1 MMSIIILGG
10 NGFIGS
16 NLVKLLADDIKYEIS
31 AASRATGL
39 DLTDYQCTKNYFAG
53 LKPDAIVNLAAHTG
67 SIHYV
72 TKYAADVIR
81 DNIMMPLNLYRVI
94 VETCP
99 SAKVINV
106 LSNCSYPGEA
116 ELQKENEWLN
126 GEVHDS
132 ILAYGSAKRALY
144 AISRCYEK
152 QYGVKTANLLVPN
165 VYGPGD
171 HVDPNKTHALNG
183 MIMRM
188 IKIKREQKSEFEVW
202 GTGMP
207 IREWIYVA
215 DIATIIKRVIAHTI
229 ELSYPVNIAQK
240 TGWSIKETAEM
251 IADIL
256 GYKGA
261 ICFNTSYADGA
272 MKKILD
278 NTEFLK
284 VFPNFSFTDFKE
296 GIKNTIHY
304 YESVI

>member
-1 MMSIIILGG
+1 MRVLILGG

-16 NLVKLLADDIKYEIS
+16 NLVTLLADDAKYEMF
-31 AASRATGL
+31 AASRRTGL
-39 DLTDYQCTKNYFAG
+39 DLTDYQCTKNYFSG
-53 LKPDAIVNLAAHTG
+53 LNPDIIVNLAAHTG

-72 TKYAADVIR
+72 TAYAAEVIR
-81 DNIMMPLNLYRVI
+81 DNIMMPLNLYRI
-94 VETCP
+94 IADLCP

-116 ELQKENEWLN
+116 ELQKESEWLN
-126 GEVHDS
+126 GEVHPS

-144 AISRCYEK
+144 ALSRCYGT
-152 QYGVKTANLLVPN
+152 QYGIVTANLLVPN

-171 HVDPNKTHALNG
+171 HVDPQKTHALNG

-188 IKIKREQKSEFEVW
+188 IKTKREQKSEFEVC

-207 IREWIYVA
+207 VREWIYVA
-215 DIATIIKRVIAHTI
+215 DIAAIIKRVLDRTI

-240 TGWSIKETAEM
+240 KGWSIKETAEI
-251 IADIL
+251 IADSL

-261 ICFNTSYADGA
+261 IRFNTSYADGA

-278 NTEFLK
+278 NTAFLN

>member
-1 MMSIIILGG
+1 MKVIILGG
-10 NGFIGS
+10 NGFIGKNVTALFAHDTS
-16 NLVKLLADDIKYEIS
+16 YEVFS
-31 AASRATGL
+31 ASRKNGL
-39 DLTDYQCTKNYFAG
+39 DLTDYQCTKKYFTG
-53 LKPDAIVNLAAHTG
+53 LNPDIIVNLAAHTG

-72 TKYAADVIR
+72 TKYAADVIH
-81 DNIMMPLNLYRVI
+81 DNILMPLNLYRVI
-94 VETCP
+94 AQACP
-99 SAKVINV
+99 QANVINV

-116 ELQKENEWLN
+116 ELQKEKEWLD

-152 QYGVKTANLLVPN
+152 QYGVKTAHVLAPN

-188 IKIKREQKSEFEVW
+188 IKIKRENKNEFEVW

-207 IREWIYVA
+207 MREWIYVA
-215 DIATIIKRVIAHTI
+215 DIANIIKSLCVRNM
-229 ELSYPVNIAQK
+229 ELSYPVNVAQK
-240 TGWSIKETAEM
+240 KGWSIKETAEI
-251 IADIL
+251 IADML
-256 GYKGA
+256 GYKGS
-261 ICFNTSYADGA
+261 ILFNTSYADGA

-278 NTEFLK
+278 NTEFTK
-284 VFPNFSFTDFKE
+284 HFPDFSFTDFRE